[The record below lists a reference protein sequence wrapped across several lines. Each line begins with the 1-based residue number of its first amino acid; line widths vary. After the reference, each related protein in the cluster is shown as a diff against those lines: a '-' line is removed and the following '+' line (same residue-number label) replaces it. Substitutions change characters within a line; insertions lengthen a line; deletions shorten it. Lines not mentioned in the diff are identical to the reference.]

1 MSQRRSV
8 DLLTQIENQ
17 KVLIETYQEGLAN
30 AENPES
36 RQFLKQ
42 KLSRS
47 ILDLTQ
53 LEGQVNGS
61 LRRQSS
67 PNPMSPVAS
76 PESLQSAQSLNRPSP
91 ILRQSSLDPG
101 RSFAYQDRE
110 QGYGDWTAYNQRYSK
125 PEKQRSRHCTLRNFL
140 ILIFI
145 LILLT
150 VAIVLGVHFGVNRGF
165 NYVSN
170 SRVSVYTGNGN
181 RDSVDGQN
189 GTSSF
194 AEPFGLAMDI
204 NRNLYVAEPSSGR
217 LRRVQS
223 NLFAITIAGTGAN
236 TNGNFPNPNPNFPN
250 PNPNIPNPNV
260 PQPGFPGPLP
270 TNQVFN
276 QISGVALDST
286 GSVLVCDSGNNLIR
300 RVTFAGQVTT
310 LAGNGQ
316 ASAIDGQ
323 VLSSSFNQPSG
334 IAFDFFTGNILVAE
348 LGSHSIRRINL
359 NSNFVN
365 TIAGNGRSG
374 YDDGQGSSATFN
386 APTSV
391 VADRQG
397 NIYVVDRNNHAIR
410 KITITGAVTTLAG
423 GTEGFNDGTGRNAQ
437 FRFPT
442 GITID
447 PRGTL
452 YVTDSGN
459 NLVRRVGIDGSVST
473 VAGNRA
479 GFSDGVGNQA
489 QFDNPTGI
497 VFGSDGALY
506 VADQRNNRVRKIDL

>member
-1 MSQRRSV
+1 MTQRRSV
-8 DLLTQIENQ
+8 DILTQIENQ

-30 AENPES
+30 AEDPES

-53 LEGQVNGS
+53 LEGQAHGS

-67 PNPMSPVAS
+67 AHPMSPSAPLEPAHS
-76 PESLQSAQSLNRPSP
+76 PSSLNRSSP
-91 ILRQSSLDPG
+91 IQRHSSLDPG
-101 RSFAYQDRE
+101 RTFEYQDRE

-125 PEKQRSRHCTLRNFL
+125 PKKQRRRYCNLRNFL
-140 ILIFI
+140 ILILI
-145 LILLT
+145 LILLA
-150 VAIVLGVHFGVNRGF
+150 VAIVLGVHFGINRGF
-165 NYVSN
+165 NYTSN

-181 RDSVDGQN
+181 RDSIDGQN

-194 AEPFGLAMDI
+194 SEPFGLAMDI
-204 NRNLYVAEPSSGR
+204 NRNLYVAEPSAGR

-236 TNGNFPNPNPNFPN
+236 TNGNFPPTNPNFPN

-260 PQPGFPGPLP
+260 PQPGFPGQLP
-270 TNQVFN
+270 NNPNFN
-276 QISGVALDST
+276 QISGIALDST
-286 GSVLVCDSGNNLIR
+286 GSVLLCDTGNNLIR

-316 ASAIDGQ
+316 SSSIDGQ
-323 VLSSSFNQPSG
+323 TLSSSFNQPSG
-334 IAFDFFTGNILVAE
+334 VAFDFFTGNILVAE
-348 LGSHSIRRINL
+348 IGSHSIRRINL
-359 NSNFVN
+359 NTNFVN

-374 YDDGQGSSATFN
+374 FDDGQGNSATFN
-386 APTSV
+386 VPTSLV
-391 VADRQG
+391 SDRQG

-410 KITITGAVTTLAG
+410 KVTANGAVTTLAG
-423 GTEGFNDGTGRNAQ
+423 GSEGYSDGNGRNAQ

-442 GITID
+442 GIAID
-447 PRGTL
+447 QRGVL

-459 NLVRRVGIDGSVST
+459 NLVRKVGLDGSVTT

-479 GFSDGVGNQA
+479 GFTDGVGNQA

-497 VFGSDGALY
+497 AFGPDGVLY
-506 VADQRNNRVRKIDL
+506 VADQRNNRIRKIDL